1 MGWHSDG
8 IGKIYYVEKN
18 YRFGEV
24 VAIGAHPSSAASGM
38 VNTSSKIGYASEE
51 YEEMWCFIPKL
62 SVECD
67 GEKDVKDVWR
77 ALRIVMNKTKYNKS
91 ATWTT
96 PKKPQHQ

>member
-51 YEEMWCFIPKL
+51 YEEMWCL
-62 SVECD
+62 
-67 GEKDVKDVWR
+67 
-77 ALRIVMNKTKYNKS
+77 KS
-91 ATWTT
+91 T
-96 PKKPQHQ
+96 PYCYEQNEIQQKRNVNHP